1 MLAKY
6 YPYSHLDPALEL
18 FISRMNEMTYRH
30 YASELLSSLIRSSEF
45 DLEDSVK
52 RTIAIFR
59 ITGIPVHEHIS
70 PIYRSDC
77 NGIRK
82 DWRFS
87 ELACSLVILTS
98 GAANSEVKQIQNELL
113 DFYGL

>member
-6 YPYSHLDPALEL
+6 YTYNHLAPALEL
-18 FISRMNEMTYRH
+18 FISRMNEMMYRH
-30 YASELLSSLIRSSEF
+30 YASELLNSLLRSSEF
-45 DLEDSVK
+45 DMEDSVK
-52 RTIAIFR
+52 RTIAVFR
-59 ITGIPVHEHIS
+59 LTGIPEQEHIS
-70 PIYRSDC
+70 GIYCSAY

-82 DWRFS
+82 DWRLS

-98 GAANSEVKQIQNELL
+98 GSANSKVKQIQQELL